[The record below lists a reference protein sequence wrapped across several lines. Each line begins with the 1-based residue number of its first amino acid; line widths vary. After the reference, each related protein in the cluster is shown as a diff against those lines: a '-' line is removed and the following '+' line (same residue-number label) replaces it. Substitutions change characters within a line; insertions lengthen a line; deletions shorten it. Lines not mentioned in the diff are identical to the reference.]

1 MAPAESSPSPRT
13 ITMGEPIERANPD
26 KLAGPNTIAR
36 ALDDAQSETGANSPR
51 ASVAA
56 DTQPS
61 SPATPGPA
69 VPSRPTR
76 VWVPDPSLHHIVI
89 VGGGAAGL
97 ELAT

>member
-1 MAPAESSPSPRT
+1 MAPSESGPSPRT
-13 ITMGEPIERANPD
+13 ITMGAPIEPANPD
-26 KLAGPNTIAR
+26 KRAGPNTTKR
-36 ALDDAQSETGANSPR
+36 ALDDGRSETVADSPR
-51 ASVAA
+51 TSVTA

-61 SPATPGPA
+61 SPATPSSA

-76 VWVPDPSLHHIVI
+76 VWIPDPSLHHIVI